1 MSFQVAAAAPLVT
14 TWSGLMDVIDPDSEA
29 DERAAPFS
37 DWQATGDARNQ
48 PLRPL
53 RLSDPGRYGW
63 MSAALPRPGRKEHS

>member
-1 MSFQVAAAAPLVT
+1 
-14 TWSGLMDVIDPDSEA
+14 MDVIDPASEA

-53 RLSDPGRYGW
+53 RLTTQVMRLDVRGTASTG
-63 MSAALPRPGRKEHS
+63 S

>member
-1 MSFQVAAAAPLVT
+1 
-14 TWSGLMDVIDPDSEA
+14 MDVVDPDSEA

-53 RLSDPGRYGW
+53 RLTTQVMRLDVSGAPAPG
-63 MSAALPRPGRKEHS
+63 S